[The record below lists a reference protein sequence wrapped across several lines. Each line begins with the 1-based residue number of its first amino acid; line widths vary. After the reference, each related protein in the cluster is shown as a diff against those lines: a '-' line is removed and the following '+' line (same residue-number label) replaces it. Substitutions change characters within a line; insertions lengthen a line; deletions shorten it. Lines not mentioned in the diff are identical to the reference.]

1 VTSFHQRLKEA
12 RRERKVSIRRLCRDL
27 KINKATYENW
37 EMGVCPSR
45 PELYKRL
52 ADYLEV
58 PLEYLISGERKHT
71 EWERTIMHL
80 RKYVEEAIEARLR
93 AMLAEQRAE
102 GRNMLG

>member
-1 VTSFHQRLKEA
+1 MTSFHQRLKEA

-37 EMGVCPSR
+37 ELGVYPSR

-71 EWERTIMHL
+71 EWERTMLHL
-80 RKYVEEAIEARLR
+80 RKYVEEAIDSRLKI
-93 AMLAEQRAE
+93 LIDDQRE
-102 GRNMLG
+102 NGHKIVG